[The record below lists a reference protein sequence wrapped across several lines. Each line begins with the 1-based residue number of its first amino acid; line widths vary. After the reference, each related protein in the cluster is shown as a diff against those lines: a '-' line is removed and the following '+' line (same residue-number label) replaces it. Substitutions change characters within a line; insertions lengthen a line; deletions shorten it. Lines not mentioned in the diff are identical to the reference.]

1 MAVRASACVSSLPRS
16 VAASR
21 LVALAAAR
29 TRAKVSVMDKVAG
42 KDVGRAVGK
51 VAEAITSRDAALL
64 PRHLMHV
71 CRSSVHW

>member
-1 MAVRASACVSSLPRS
+1 MAVRASVCVSSLPRS

-21 LVALAAAR
+21 MVARAAAR
-29 TRAKVSVMDKVAG
+29 TRAKASVMDKVAG
-42 KDVGRAVGK
+42 KGAGRAVDK
-51 VAEAITSRDAALL
+51 DAEAITSRDAALL